1 MSSSE
6 EDTHVKSPDRK
17 KIRKGRIKDVMKQI
31 RLQSH
36 EHGEDCFCKR
46 LQCFKNV
53 SAIERQRL
61 LRHFNQ
67 LQTVNEQNNFL
78 ASMITLNLVKQRRSR
93 KENIEESKHH
103 DCHYSYIVKVVRDD
117 GCHEVQVCF
126 KAFCAIFG
134 ITKSK
139 LQYIQTHLKLTGV
152 APQDKRGKHE
162 NRPKKKKN
170 PDLKEILSYERY
182 RQEFK
187 KYNVSF
193 GYPRSDTCS
202 SCDKINAELN
212 SLKKTKEKTL
222 EIERKI
228 HDLKI
233 EKKLHILKASVFYD
247 RKKKAKLRAKTDKS
261 YVAIAMDY
269 QKNVSLP
276 NITTNDVYYR
286 RQLSMYTFNIHVLAT
301 GRSYFFCYP
310 ETTSKK
316 GSMEGQNKNYN
327 MIKFAYFLTH
337 GSKLLDSVS
346 FTFPVRGHSYMECDK
361 NFGVVKLRTRMELP
375 NDFYNLLI
383 SARSKPEPFIVVNVE
398 QQPEIVRN
406 WVDFLS
412 NGNYK
417 KTAPFKIQE
426 IREFKTSSDKGSIQY
441 RPNYNGL
448 FYNSI
453 ITQKNKKNQLVMPKC
468 QENEFY
474 MPPSAY
480 QEPLAITKEKYS
492 DLQVLKEFCS
502 HQAKSYFNSLPH

>member
-1 MSSSE
+1 
-6 EDTHVKSPDRK
+6 
-17 KIRKGRIKDVMKQI
+17 
-31 RLQSH
+31 
-36 EHGEDCFCKR
+36 
-46 LQCFKNV
+46 
-53 SAIERQRL
+53 
-61 LRHFNQ
+61 
-67 LQTVNEQNNFL
+67 
-78 ASMITLNLVKQRRSR
+78 
-93 KENIEESKHH
+93 
-103 DCHYSYIVKVVRDD
+103 
-117 GCHEVQVCF
+117 
-126 KAFCAIFG
+126 
-134 ITKSK
+134 
-139 LQYIQTHLKLTGV
+139 
-152 APQDKRGKHE
+152 
-162 NRPKKKKN
+162 
-170 PDLKEILSYERY
+170 
-182 RQEFK
+182 
-187 KYNVSF
+187 
-193 GYPRSDTCS
+193 
-202 SCDKINAELN
+202 
-212 SLKKTKEKTL
+212 
-222 EIERKI
+222 
-228 HDLKI
+228 
-233 EKKLHILKASVFYD
+233 
-247 RKKKAKLRAKTDKS
+247 
-261 YVAIAMDY
+261 
-269 QKNVSLP
+269 
-276 NITTNDVYYR
+276 
-286 RQLSMYTFNIHVLAT
+286 
-301 GRSYFFCYP
+301 
-310 ETTSKK
+310 
-316 GSMEGQNKNYN
+316 

-337 GSKLLDSVS
+337 ESKLLDSVS

-361 NFGVVKLRTRMELP
+361 NFGVVKLKTRMELP